1 MKKFRIVKETSSGC
15 HKNAKYYIQK
25 RYRFLFIP
33 YWDYVRDRDFGLGM
47 GFGDAVWF
55 WHIEEAKKFIEGY
68 REGES
73 KVVYEE

>member
-1 MKKFRIVKETSSGC
+1 MKKFRIIKETPSGC
-15 HKNAKYYIQK
+15 DRKAKYYIQK

-33 YWDYVRDRDFGLGM
+33 YWDYVREGDFP
-47 GFGDAVWF
+47 FGDAVYF
-55 WHIEEAKKFIEGY
+55 WDVEEAKKFIEDY